1 MKKSTKYVYTVNS
14 FFFHSRRWV
23 QRCLKK
29 PVEMRYNPYT
39 QTIEAIDSVQGM
51 ENLISQLKVEMLL
64 FNNVVSKIGP
74 PR

>member
-1 MKKSTKYVYTVNS
+1 MSGSGPMMAWRTERS
-14 FFFHSRRWV
+14 SG
-23 QRCLKK
+23 LA
-29 PVEMRYNPYT
+29 E
-39 QTIEAIDSVQGM
+39 IEAIDSVQGM

>member
-1 MKKSTKYVYTVNS
+1 MKKIYEICTVNS